1 MISQVCGREG
11 LYLFAAKL
19 ALVKRDQDDIK
30 KPRNTGLFFA
40 FGIALFHLGLLIIFN
55 SNS

>member
-19 ALVKRDQDDIK
+19 ALVKRDQDGK
-30 KPRNTGLFFA
+30 KSPATRGLFF
-40 FGIALFHLGLLIIFN
+40 LRLK
-55 SNS
+55 

>member
-19 ALVKRDQDDIK
+19 ALVKLDQDDTK
-30 KPRNTGLFFA
+30 KPRSTGLVF
-40 FGIALFHLGLLIIFN
+40 LHLE
-55 SNS
+55 